1 MREFSY
7 INTCHF
13 KKNPLDKCL
22 YHSFNPYEVFLKIRS
37 MAILK
42 EKVLSVHHW
51 TDKTFSFKTTRNM
64 GFRFK
69 NGEFAMIG
77 LEIDGKP
84 LLRAYSVV
92 SPNHED
98 HLEFLSIKV
107 PNGPL
112 TSKLQHIK
120 VGDEIL
126 INSKPTGT
134 LVCDYLLPGRNLFML
149 STGTGLAPF
158 MSISRDPET
167 YEKFEKV
174 VLVHGVR
181 TAKELAYMDTLNNL
195 NKDDVYSEVTK
206 GNFIYFNTVT
216 RDEWPRKGRIT
227 KWINEKKL
235 WAALQIEEFN
245 PEEDRIMI
253 CGSEEMTFEIKGIF
267 EKLGSLE
274 GSTKVQGG
282 FVIEKAF
289 AEK

>member
-1 MREFSY
+1 
-7 INTCHF
+7 
-13 KKNPLDKCL
+13 
-22 YHSFNPYEVFLKIRS
+22 
-37 MAILK
+37 MALLK
-42 EKVLSVHHW
+42 EKVTDIHHW
-51 TDKTFSFKTTRNM
+51 TDKTFSFKTTRNI

-77 LEIDGKP
+77 LEIEGKP
-84 LLRAYSVV
+84 LLRAYSLV

-120 VGDEIL
+120 VNDEII

-134 LVCDYLLPGRNLFML
+134 LVCDYLLPGRNLFL
-149 STGTGLAPF
+149 FSTGTGLAPF
-158 MSISRDPET
+158 MSIVRDPDT

-174 VLVHGVR
+174 ILTHTVR
-181 TAKELAYMDTLNNL
+181 THEELAYKELLSNL
-195 NKDDVYSEVTK
+195 NQDKVYSEVTNGK
-206 GNFIYFNTVT
+206 FIYFNTVT
-216 RDEWPRKGRIT
+216 RENWERKGRIT
-227 KWINEKKL
+227 DWITEDKL
-235 WAALQIEEFN
+235 WNYIGVEQFS
-245 PEEDRIMI
+245 PTRDRVMI
-253 CGSEEMTFEIKGIF
+253 CGSESMTFDLKKIF
-267 EKLGSLE
+267 ENLGSQE

>member
-1 MREFSY
+1 
-7 INTCHF
+7 
-13 KKNPLDKCL
+13 
-22 YHSFNPYEVFLKIRS
+22 
-37 MAILK
+37 MALLK
-42 EKVLSVHHW
+42 EKVTEIHHW
-51 TDKTFSFKTTRNM
+51 TDKTFSFKTTRDM
-64 GFRFK
+64 SFRFK

-120 VGDEIL
+120 VDDEII

-134 LVCDYLLPGRNLFML
+134 LVCDYLLPGRNLFL
-149 STGTGLAPF
+149 FSTGTGLAPF
-158 MSISRDPET
+158 MSIVRDPET
-167 YEKFEKV
+167 YEKFEKII
-174 VLVHGVR
+174 LTHTVR
-181 TAKELAYMDTLNNL
+181 TSKELAYKDLLTNLNN
-195 NKDDVYSEVTK
+195 DEIYSEVTK
-206 GNFIYFNTVT
+206 NNFVYFNTVT
-216 RDEWPRKGRIT
+216 REKWDNEGRIT
-227 KWINEKKL
+227 DWIKENTLWKKVGV
-235 WAALQIEEFN
+235 ESFK
-245 PEEDRIMI
+245 PEIDRVMI
-253 CGSEEMTFEIKGIF
+253 CGSEEMTFDLKKIF
-267 EKLGSLE
+267 EKLGSKE

>member
-1 MREFSY
+1 
-7 INTCHF
+7 
-13 KKNPLDKCL
+13 
-22 YHSFNPYEVFLKIRS
+22 
-37 MAILK
+37 MALLK
-42 EKVLSVHHW
+42 EKVTEIHHW
-51 TDKTFSFKTTRNM
+51 TDKTFSFKTTRDK

-120 VGDEIL
+120 VNDEII

-134 LVCDYLLPGRNLFML
+134 LVCDYLLDGRNLFLL

-158 MSISRDPET
+158 MSIIRDPET
-167 YEKFEKV
+167 YERFNKV
-174 VLVHGVR
+174 MLTHTVR
-181 TAKELAYMDTLNNL
+181 TVKELAYFDTLNNL
-195 NKDDVYSEVTK
+195 NEDEIYSQVTQGK
-206 GNFIYFNTVT
+206 FYYFNTVT
-216 RDEWPRKGRIT
+216 REKWDRTGRIT
-227 KWINEKKL
+227 EWIENNNL
-235 WAALQIEEFN
+235 WSYLKIDNFDPKQ
-245 PEEDRIMI
+245 DRVMI
-253 CGSEEMTFEIKGIF
+253 CGSEDMTFELKTMF
-267 EKLGSLE
+267 ENFGSVE

>member
-1 MREFSY
+1 
-7 INTCHF
+7 
-13 KKNPLDKCL
+13 
-22 YHSFNPYEVFLKIRS
+22 

-42 EKVLSVHHW
+42 EKVLSIHHW

-77 LEIDGKP
+77 LEIEGKP
-84 LLRAYSVV
+84 LLRAYSVA

-126 INSKPTGT
+126 VNSKPTGT

-167 YEKFEKV
+167 YEKFKKV

-195 NKDDVYSEVTK
+195 NKDDVYSEVTR

-216 RDEWPRKGRIT
+216 RDEWPRQGRIT
-227 KWINEKKL
+227 KWIYEDKL
-235 WAALQIEEFN
+235 WSAIEIEEFN
-245 PEEDRIMI
+245 PKEDRIMI